1 MYFVCQQLTAQK
13 FKTFKISVTI
23 ENVDTMASCE
33 LNNKIALLSEVA
45 WYCWHNVQQ
54 IVYAVNAEIVSNYV

>member
-1 MYFVCQQLTAQK
+1 MN
-13 FKTFKISVTI
+13 VTI

-45 WYCWHNVQQ
+45 WCSLRY
-54 IVYAVNAEIVSNYV
+54 IVYDDRVDAVNAENVSNYTMWNK